1 MLTGKEIAHEFSKAF
16 VKVFEGQHLDGD
28 NILWKWVGDEYIGKP
43 AVQMKDLRMIWLEDA
58 IKTPEL
64 IDPVFYNLDGSRK
77 TSEEIKINLR
87 IKYPY
92 TKFIG
97 V

>member
-1 MLTGKEIAHEFSKAF
+1 MMTGKEIAHEFCKTF
-16 VKVFEGQHLDGD
+16 IQVFGGQHLDGND
-28 NILWKWVGDEYIGKP
+28 ILWKWVGEDYIGKP
-43 AVQMKDLRMIWLEDA
+43 AVQMKDLKIIWREDA

-77 TSEEIKINLR
+77 TREEIKANLK

-92 TKFIG
+92 TTFAGI
-97 V
+97 